1 MRKARKEATKNKSI
15 LDKKIKKDKAKNA
28 GITLMSLVITIII
41 LLILASISLG
51 SVTSK
56 NGILKQALTTKDD
69 LQNATRAEDVKVNE
83 IKENVKKNN
92 PRKDDE
98 EEYTWT
104 IRDSRN
110 FEVPYT
116 GWYFI
121 DAYGAKGGDWSST
134 TAWSLQDSTHGTATG
149 GKGGLVSSKIYLKAG
164 DIINIENGQY
174 GGERLASDTEPG
186 GQGGARAAVGING
199 TSIMVAGGGG
209 GATSGGGYVF
219 WPDSSYGELQPIN
232 GGDGGL
238 ILNGSQDDNHSS
250 DAQGGSETAYND
262 DGWHNVGGGGGGYYG
277 GNSGE
282 RYRKYSYSVRL
293 FLTDYYGFTKRQDGY
308 GGTINIPIVGYEG
321 RVKKENGNP
330 PANWEQYGHWNGI
343 IWYYAWSSIW
353 ADDHQWAFDKLTRT
367 ETGDDYPEIGLK
379 DTRAFGTTEVY
390 KQNVDWPIGFDGPER
405 RYHFDDDLYGKFD
418 YAAQTSGDSTTRL
431 ANASFG
437 GTSYYKA
444 GYAVNDQSV
453 TFGAKAGLNTEQS
466 SKVVITVAN
475 KADNRPINLSSR
487 AQAEGRSDEAEKD
500 NKGTET
506 KLLLKKYIDE
516 LGNVILREN
525 EGTDYSLLMF
535 SKNTKVSAMLPKV
548 ETKDDGSKK
557 TIQHG
562 IVDISG
568 YTFKK
573 VKINEN
579 EVKEFHPSGYT
590 DINDIYHKYD
600 NGQEVK
606 FIYEENNK

>member
-15 LDKKIKKDKAKNA
+15 LNKKIKKDKAKNA

-56 NGILKQALTTKDD
+56 NGILRQALTTKDD
-69 LQNATRAEDVKVNE
+69 LQNATRAEDVKINE

-92 PRKDDE
+92 PRKEDE

-209 GATSGGGYVF
+209 G
-219 WPDSSYGELQPIN
+219 
-232 GGDGGL
+232 
-238 ILNGSQDDNHSS
+238 
-250 DAQGGSETAYND
+250 
-262 DGWHNVGGGGGGYYG
+262 GYYG

-353 ADDHQWAFDKLTRT
+353 VDDHQWAFDKLTRT
-367 ETGDDYPEIGLK
+367 ETNDDYPEIGLK

-418 YAAQTSGDSTTRL
+418 YSAQTSGDSTTRL

-466 SKVVITVAN
+466 SKVVITVAD
-475 KADNRPINLSSR
+475 KADDRPINLSSR
-487 AQAEGRSDEAEKD
+487 AQAESRSDEAEKD

-535 SKNTKVSAMLPKV
+535 SKNTKVSAMIPKV
-548 ETKDDGSKK
+548 ETKDDGSEK

>member
-15 LDKKIKKDKAKNA
+15 LNKKIKKDKAKNA

-69 LQNATRAEDVKVNE
+69 LQNATRAEDIKINE

-92 PRKDDE
+92 PRKEDE

-116 GWYFI
+116 GWYFV

-134 TAWSLQDSTHGTATG
+134 TAWSLQDGTHGTATG

-199 TSIMVAGGGG
+199 TSIMVA
-209 GATSGGGYVF
+209 
-219 WPDSSYGELQPIN
+219 
-232 GGDGGL
+232 
-238 ILNGSQDDNHSS
+238 
-250 DAQGGSETAYND
+250 
-262 DGWHNVGGGGGGYYG
+262 GGGGGGYYG

-353 ADDHQWAFDKLTRT
+353 VDDHQWAFDKLTRT
-367 ETGDDYPEIGLK
+367 ETNDDYPEIGLK

-453 TFGAKAGLNTEQS
+453 TFGAKAGVNTEQS
-466 SKVVITVAN
+466 SKVVITVAD
-475 KADNRPINLSSR
+475 KADDRPINLSSR
-487 AQAEGRSDEAEKD
+487 AQAESRSDEAEKD

-535 SKNTKVSAMLPKV
+535 SKNTKVSAMIPKV
-548 ETKDDGSKK
+548 ETKDDGSEK